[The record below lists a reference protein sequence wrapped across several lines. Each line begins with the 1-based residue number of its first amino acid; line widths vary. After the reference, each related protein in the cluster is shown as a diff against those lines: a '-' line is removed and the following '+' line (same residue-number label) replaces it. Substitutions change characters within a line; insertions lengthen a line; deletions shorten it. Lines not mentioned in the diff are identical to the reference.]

1 MLAAR
6 ADIIPEAEIGG
17 FPLRVGAILLAP
29 RLGAHIVL
37 RVVGDRILAAAAQPA
52 ERGQRQQTEPSQSP

>member
-37 RVVGDRILAAAAQPA
+37 RVVGDRILAAAA